1 MQICSIRGNEWRTSR
16 NSSLFYFVFFH
27 FSRHKTHL
35 PHLSFI
41 LLFTPC
47 NIIAWPSYCWPICVY
62 VSVCMSPTAPL
73 CPSSLAW
80 LLSCE
85 ERFLLVFGIRGN
97 TSFHE
102 EPSVY
107 GDHSAPP
114 TPHSSPFPYIT
125 LSATTSPVFF
135 FLPLAYISCIA
146 LAIPSMSLCCAPFT
160 FLCAL
165 HIFSAFLA
173 LTFCSVIC
181 PYSTQAPPTCLKW
194 KAFTHLPRGLLL
206 LRFIEFP
213 WTDPFI
219 SVRYCM
225 FVFSRWAVLKVG
237 ITQNTLSSVW
247 GCQIL

>member
-1 MQICSIRGNEWRTSR
+1 MNNKRFTYLTLWCISSIVAGCVFLCVLSQKPLSLIQYVTEREIPESIDSGWVRYMSVFLCVWIPTFLLNEVSHLWLYWRSLHFSARSPVLLVLSVLQYCSYFKSTVDKMQICSIRGNEWRTSR

-27 FSRHKTHL
+27 FSRHKIHL

-125 LSATTSPVFF
+125 LSATASPVFF
-135 FLPLAYISCIA
+135 F
-146 LAIPSMSLCCAPFT
+146 
-160 FLCAL
+160 
-165 HIFSAFLA
+165 
-173 LTFCSVIC
+173 
-181 PYSTQAPPTCLKW
+181 CL
-194 KAFTHLPRGLLL
+194 
-206 LRFIEFP
+206 
-213 WTDPFI
+213 
-219 SVRYCM
+219 
-225 FVFSRWAVLKVG
+225 
-237 ITQNTLSSVW
+237 
-247 GCQIL
+247 